1 MRLIAGH
8 ILLAS
13 TYLHR
18 FRNPL
23 RMLKRSDYLTS
34 VTEETVP
41 GSSVRFCSRYRQ
53 EKSWMASLSRGR
65 SFVESLVGDNGALKS
80 FFKPRED
87 RKSALERSGSGR
99 KKWIKELSSPANLV
113 VDRCGRIL
121 DIQPEEL
128 KLQFEDEA
136 PITATHPSRYA
147 RNLLEFCC
155 FKALSVETQKTG
167 LLQNK
172 EFQKLFFDMM
182 LAWEAPGAANRPMTK
197 IGQNEVDRQ
206 EEDEEEDSA
215 LFYSD
220 LMPMLV
226 EVESTVGSEAFARVA
241 PAIPLVADIISVHQ
255 QFDSLTSGTGGRLP
269 YPIFEKYLSEL
280 DKSVKSIK
288 NQATASLASALK
300 LGKAEAV
307 IEIDGTATTQPVLQ
321 HIGVSTWP
329 GRLSLT
335 DHALYFEA
343 TQVVSYDKPKKFDL
357 SADLKHVVKP
367 DLTGPWGARLFDKA
381 VMYKSSVT
389 NEPVVLEFPEL
400 TGRSRRD
407 YWLAIIREVV
417 AVHQFVRTFRL
428 DDVGRAEAVAKAVL
442 GIARLRATR
451 EVFHS
456 LPVRPGTLLTFSFAD
471 VMPAGDIVLKAL
483 ADQLLHKGPIPPTS
497 SFGETIFGKQEGK
510 IYTGSAVTAVGSVGS
525 PSSRSPRVSKEEAIA
540 VGEVLIGE
548 VTPLEKA
555 VLHSRDNSKK
565 VELAKAT
572 IDGVKVDGIGR
583 NIAVMKE
590 LLIPFAN
597 LTASI
602 QGILSWE
609 DPAKSFTFLL
619 VFGYIIYRDWLGFIL
634 PLILLSMATY
644 MLWLRHSRRGDNF
657 SEVVVPSPPTQNAVE
672 QLLALQQALAQLEGL
687 LQSGNI
693 TLLKLRALFFSVLP
707 QGHFQMTDHVIA
719 ALVFTAL
726 FLALLP
732 ARMIILIFFLDY
744 FTRNSVFRKETTE
757 RWFRRFREWW
767 YSVPAVNVRF
777 SKPEGE
783 AC

>member
-1 MRLIAGH
+1 
-8 ILLAS
+8 
-13 TYLHR
+13 
-18 FRNPL
+18 
-23 RMLKRSDYLTS
+23 
-34 VTEETVP
+34 
-41 GSSVRFCSRYRQ
+41 
-53 EKSWMASLSRGR
+53 MASLSRGR
-65 SFVESLVGDNGALKS
+65 SFVESLVGDNSALKNL
-80 FFKPRED
+80 FKPRD
-87 RKSALERSGSGR
+87 DKRPALERTASGR

-113 VDRCGRIL
+113 VDRCCRIL

-128 KLQFEDEA
+128 KMQFEDEA
-136 PITATHPSRYA
+136 PITSTHPSRYA
-147 RNLLEFCC
+147 RSLLEFCC

-167 LLQNK
+167 HLHNK

-182 LAWEAPGAANRPMTK
+182 LAWEAPGAANKPTTK
-197 IGQNEVDRQ
+197 IGQDEVDTR

-226 EVESTVGSEAFARVA
+226 DLESTVGSEAFARIA

-255 QFDSLTSGTGGRLP
+255 QFDALTAGTGGRLP

-288 NQATASLASALK
+288 NHTAASLSSALK
-300 LGKAEAV
+300 LGKPETV

-329 GRLSLT
+329 GRLTLT

-343 TQVVSYDKPKKFDL
+343 MQVVSYDKPKKFDL

-389 NEPVVLEFPEL
+389 TEPVVLEFPEL
-400 TGRSRRD
+400 TGHSRRD

-417 AVHQFVRTFRL
+417 SVNQFVRTFRL
-428 DDVGRAEAVAKAVL
+428 DEGARSEALAKAVL

-451 EVFHS
+451 EAFHS
-456 LPVRPGTLLTFSFAD
+456 LPVKPEILLTFSFAD
-471 VMPAGDIVLKAL
+471 VMPAGDLVLRAL
-483 ADQLLHKGPIPPTS
+483 ADQLVHKTPVPPS
-497 SFGETIFGKQEGK
+497 SSLGETLFGKGEGK
-510 IYTGSAVTAVGSVGS
+510 ISASSVTATAAAIVGS
-525 PSSRSPRVSKEEAIA
+525 PSSRSPGAAPKQEAIA

-548 VTPLEKA
+548 ATPLEKA

-572 IDGVKVDGIGR
+572 IDGVKVDGIGT
-583 NIAVMKE
+583 NIAVMQE
-590 LLIPFAN
+590 LLLPVAN
-597 LTASI
+597 FTTWI
-602 QGILSWE
+602 QALSAWE
-609 DPAKSFTFLL
+609 DPLKSLTFL
-619 VFGYIIYRDWLGFIL
+619 VVVGYIIYRGWLGFIV
-634 PLILLSMATY
+634 PLVLFWMATY
-644 MLWLRHSRRGDNF
+644 MVWLRNSGRADDYN
-657 SEVVVPSPPTQNAVE
+657 EVVVPTPPTQNAVE

-693 TLLKLRALFFSVLP
+693 ALLKLRALFFSVLP
-707 QGHFQMTDHVIA
+707 QGHFQMSNHVIA

-732 ARMIILIFFLDY
+732 TRIIILIVFLDS
-744 FTRNSVFRKETTE
+744 FTRNSAFRKETTE
-757 RWFRRFREWW
+757 RWLRRFREWW
-767 YSVPAVNVRF
+767 HSVPAVHVRF
-777 SKPEGE
+777 SKPEE
-783 AC
+783 EVRR